1 MGVWGVFFLK
11 LFILLAGVYVLIL
24 LTPKLAKF
32 IDSHRKSAEEGQPPE
47 EPRPE
52 RVEDKDDKK

>member
-1 MGVWGVFFLK
+1 MGIWGVFFLK

-32 IDSHRKSAEEGQPPE
+32 IDSRRKPNEEGQPPE

-52 RVEDKDDKK
+52 RVEDEDDKK